1 MALNIAIRRLD
12 GSKGPVPPLFGGPAA
27 AALVADVP
35 ARGSRRGSD
44 AALARTSR
52 LGIEQ
57 VAR

>member
-1 MALNIAIRRLD
+1 MALNIAIQWQD
-12 GSKGPVPPLFGGPAA
+12 GSKGPVPPHVRGPAA
-27 AALVADVP
+27 AAVVADVP

-44 AALARTSR
+44 AAFTLAST